1 MAKNQASS
9 HVRLNKWIAE
19 CGLTSRRKADEWI
32 DSGRV
37 KLNGKPVYE
46 LGVKVDPKKDKITV
60 DGKPLKPKKGPK
72 IYIAFHKPEKVITT
86 LSDPEGRTTIKDY
99 FPKLKSRVFPVGR
112 LDWDTE
118 GLLLMTD
125 DGDFAQ
131 SVIHPSAEI
140 PKTYLAKLDGQPSDA
155 QLKKLLNGVT
165 IVGGR
170 VKAIAV
176 ERVKKGSDKYD
187 WIKIAVSEGKNR
199 QVRRMFEKIGFDVK
213 KLKRVAIGALPL
225 GRIPK
230 GMHAYINEV
239 GLQKIFETPKWIEG
253 PKAKG
258 AGASKPGRGK
268 KKSSRRGSSQSR
280 GKKTNKRS
288 SSSRPTSSRGKKK
301 TRRR

>member
-1 MAKNQASS
+1 LAKNQTPSL
-9 HVRLNKWIAE
+9 VRLNKWIAD

-37 KLNGKPVYE
+37 KLNGKAVFE
-46 LGVKVDPKKDKITV
+46 LGVKIDPKKDNVTV

-72 IYIAFHKPEKVITT
+72 IYIAFHKPEKVVTT

-131 SVIHPSAEI
+131 SVIHPSADI
-140 PKTYLAKLDGQPSDA
+140 PKTYLAKLDGQPSEA
-155 QLKKLLNGVT
+155 QLRKLLNGVT

-187 WIKIAVSEGKNR
+187 WVKIAVTEGKNR

-258 AGASKPGRGK
+258 AGSSKPGRGK
-268 KKSSRRGSSQSR
+268 KSSSRRTGGPAAKR
-280 GKKTNKRS
+280 KKTTGRNSKPPAR
-288 SSSRPTSSRGKKK
+288 TSKKK
-301 TRRR
+301 KR